1 MVDIT
6 IMQKHVKKKE
16 EPTIVVTNVPIQIQ
30 KVQKNDSYACHIY
43 ALNGHKMT
51 DCPKFVDMQK
61 MFQGKNA
68 SNSNGKMLV
77 DVKILTAIVNAIDVN
92 VPTQSK
98 IIKKQVF
105 QEK

>member
-1 MVDIT
+1 
-6 IMQKHVKKKE
+6 
-16 EPTIVVTNVPIQIQ
+16 
-30 KVQKNDSYACHIY
+30 
-43 ALNGHKMT
+43 MT

-105 QEK
+105 